1 MRIANCIESFSFHE
15 QNQIFG
21 VFLLNKRQYSM
32 EQERA
37 PKGTKD
43 LFTKRIRSVARGAYS
58 GSKRT
63 GHANKWK
70 QELKDGYNGKGD
82 LCFQNR

>member
-1 MRIANCIESFSFHE
+1 
-15 QNQIFG
+15 
-21 VFLLNKRQYSM
+21 M

-70 QELKDGYNGKGD
+70 QELKDGYNGKGAYVSKIGNKSMHTI
-82 LCFQNR
+82 LS